1 MLLAATAALGTLALA
16 ELGLRAIGLGHPILY
31 DNRSAYGYRPLP
43 NQGGRRLWGARVH
56 INNLGVRG
64 PDVSPRRA
72 PDTVRV
78 LFLGD
83 SVTYGGSYI
92 DDADVFSAVAAAHLA
107 SRRSIR
113 VEALNAGVNG
123 WGAQNMLGLLRATGG
138 FDSSVWVITALADDL
153 GREKTHVGEVPYFNA
168 PPHLAS
174 EEVLV
179 LAAYKVLTAYKRPKP
194 PADLAHLARR
204 NLGAYRLIAALARAR
219 GVRVLFVWHP
229 QEDVIGGAPDRYKAA
244 FLTMAGAAGVPALDL
259 TPAYA
264 HAAGRLYVDGLHL
277 SAAGHAVA
285 GRVIGEQLAALIA
298 GQP

>member
-1 MLLAATAALGTLALA
+1 LAATAVLGALALT

-43 NQGGRRLWGARVH
+43 NQSARRLWGARVH

-72 PDTVRV
+72 PDAVRV

-83 SVTYGGSYI
+83 SVTYGGSYV

-107 SRRSIR
+107 SRRAIR

-123 WGAQNMLGLLRATGG
+123 WGAQNVLGLLRATGG
-138 FDSSVWVITALADDL
+138 FDSTVWVITALADDV

-168 PPHLAS
+168 PPRLAS

-194 PADLAHLARR
+194 PADLAPLARR
-204 NLGAYRLIAALARAR
+204 NLGTYRLIAALARAR
-219 GVRVLFVWHP
+219 GARVLFVWHP
-229 QEDVIGGAPDRYKAA
+229 QEDVLGGAPDPHKAA
-244 FLTMAGAAGVPALDL
+244 FLAMAAAAGAPALDL
-259 TPAYA
+259 TAAYA
-264 HAAGRLYVDGLHL
+264 RAAAGRLYVDGLHL
-277 SAAGHAVA
+277 TPAGHAVA
-285 GRVIGEQLAALIA
+285 GRVIGEQLADLVASER
-298 GQP
+298 